1 MVVKFEKK
9 KFAFLKEDIKK
20 KLGNECII
28 YIPKIL
34 IQKYKN
40 NKLVNQEVDLLG
52 DYLFCYHQ
60 KLKEKPYM
68 NQMQFIRGIKY
79 ILNGFIQFQSDLNN
93 FIDRCKKLEN
103 EKGFISQNL
112 FELKVNSKY
121 KFYSGPFTDKIFE
134 IVNFQKNKINILMG
148 KIKTTIKKREYLF
161 SLV

>member
-28 YIPKIL
+28 YRPKIL